1 MKKNYA
7 KKLVF
12 LLFFVVI
19 SLTTFAQTGNIS
31 GKVVDESNQPLPGAS
46 VMISGTQI
54 GTQTDPNG
62 NYRLTGVNYGNVSV
76 IVKFIGYN
84 DLTKKIQLNSATAT
98 IDFQL
103 APAAGNLSEV
113 VVIGYGTTTKKDLT
127 GSVTTVSSKDFTKG
141 QITSPEQL
149 IAGKVAGVQI
159 TQGSGEPGS
168 GSNILIRGG
177 ASLSATNY
185 PLIVVDGV
193 PLDQGGIAGSPNA
206 LGLINPNDIETFTV
220 LKDASAT
227 AIYGNRGSNGV
238 IIITTKKGT
247 SGTPQITFGSNF
259 AYGTVANTADVLS
272 PAQFR
277 DLVTNAPISTT
288 VTQDLKTKLLTQLGN
303 VNTNWQEEIYENAA
317 TSDNNLSISGTYKT
331 LPYRLSLGYLNQD
344 GILRTGN
351 LERSTLGLNLTP
363 SLFKNSL
370 KVTLSVKSSLSKSV
384 FADGAAIGTA
394 ATFNPTQPVFSG
406 NNNFGGY
413 FEYLN
418 PQAGPTQNPLVGL
431 APRNPVSFLDLRNN
445 TSNVNRTIGNITLDY
460 ALPFLKELKAN
471 VNVGYD
477 IANGNGTIL
486 VPETAGFAFRRFAD
500 DNGAQKSGV
509 NNQYKQQRSNFVSD
523 FYLNY
528 QKDLKAIKSRIDV
541 TAGTAYQAFEAKN
554 YSFADFSFDGTKR
567 PNSDPNFA
575 LDIPQNRLFS
585 LYGRVIYTYN
595 DKYTLTA
602 TVRSDA
608 SSRINPDDRVGIFPS
623 AALAYRLSE
632 ENFLKSSN
640 VISDLKLRLSYG
652 ETGQQDG
659 IGNYSYLPNYALS
672 TPTAQYQLG
681 NEFISMYRP
690 AGFNPNLK
698 WETTATTNFGIDYG
712 FLKNRIYGTLDFYY
726 KNTTDLLNNVIQPA
740 GSNFINE
747 FTYNVGSMT
756 NKGVEFMLNTVAV
769 DQKDFKVNLGFNI
782 TYNQNRITNLTL
794 FNDPNFIGNKVGGI
808 SGGTGN
814 TVQINA
820 VGTARNT
827 FFVYQ
832 QVYNEEGK
840 PLDGVFVDRN
850 LDGQI
855 TDQDLYKYKTPDGNV
870 FLGFSSNISYKKWS
884 GGFTMRSNLNNY
896 VYNNVASST
905 GTFRNIFNPLEFLS
919 NGSTDIL
926 NSGFSGAG
934 DKYFLSDYYVQNA
947 SFLRMDNLNIGY
959 NFGKVLKGKAN
970 LNISAN
976 VQNAFVITNYDGID
990 PEISGG
996 IDNNFYPRPRT
1007 FALGLNLGF

>member
-1 MKKNYA
+1 MKKNYT

-12 LLFFVVI
+12 LLFFVLI
-19 SLTTFAQTGNIS
+19 SYTTFAQTGNIS

-46 VMISGTQI
+46 VVITGTQI

-62 NYRLTGVNYGNVSV
+62 NYRLTGINYGNVSV
-76 IVKFIGYN
+76 TIKFIGYN
-84 DLTKKIQLNSATAT
+84 DLTKKIQLNSAAA
-98 IDFQL
+98 ILDFKL
-103 APAAGNLSEV
+103 SLSASNLNEV

-127 GSVTTVSSKDFTKG
+127 GAVTTVSSKDFTKG

-247 SGTPQITFGSNF
+247 SGAPQFTFGSNF
-259 AYGTVANTADVLS
+259 AYGTVANTTDVLS
-272 PAQFR
+272 PEQFR
-277 DLVTNAPISTT
+277 NLVTNAPTSTT
-288 VTQDLKTKLLTQLGN
+288 VTPALKTKLLGQLGSA
-303 VNTNWQEEIYENAA
+303 NTDWQEQVYDNSV
-317 TSDNNLSISGTYKT
+317 TSDNNFSVSGTYKT

-394 ATFNPTQPVFSG
+394 ATFNPTQPVLSG
-406 NNNFGGY
+406 NTNFGGY

-418 PQAGPTQNPLVGL
+418 PQAGAGQNPLVGL

-445 TSNVNRTIGNITLDY
+445 TSDVNRTIGNITLDY

-477 IANGNGTIL
+477 IANGKGTVI
-486 VPETAGFAFRRFAD
+486 VPESAGFAFRRFAAA
-500 DNGAQKSGV
+500 NNVQKSGV

-528 QKDLKAIKSRIDV
+528 LKDLKSIKSRIDV

-575 LDIPQNRLFS
+575 IDIPQNRLFS

-595 DKYTLTA
+595 DKYTFTG

-623 AALAYRLSE
+623 AAIAYRISE
-632 ENFLKSSN
+632 EKFLKSSK
-640 VISDLKLRLSYG
+640 VLSDLKFRLSYG

-659 IGNYSYLPNYALS
+659 ISDYSYLPRYSLS

-681 NEFISMYRP
+681 NEFIPMFRP

-698 WETTATTNFGIDYG
+698 WESTATTNFGLDYG
-712 FLKNRIYGTLDFYY
+712 FLKNRIYGTIDFYY
-726 KNTTDLLNNVIQPA
+726 KNTTDLLNNITQPA

-769 DQKDFKVNLGFNI
+769 DKADFKVNLGFNI

-794 FNDPNFIGNKVGGI
+794 FNDPNYIGNKVGGI

-832 QVYNEEGK
+832 QVYNEAGK

-855 TDQDLYKYKTPDGNV
+855 TDKDLYKYKTPDGNV
-870 FLGFSSNISYKKWS
+870 FLGFSSNVSYKNWS

-926 NSGFSGAG
+926 NTGFSGSG

-947 SFLRMDNLNIGY
+947 SFLRMDNLNVGY

-970 LNISAN
+970 LNINAN
-976 VQNAFVITNYDGID
+976 IQNAFVITNYDGVD